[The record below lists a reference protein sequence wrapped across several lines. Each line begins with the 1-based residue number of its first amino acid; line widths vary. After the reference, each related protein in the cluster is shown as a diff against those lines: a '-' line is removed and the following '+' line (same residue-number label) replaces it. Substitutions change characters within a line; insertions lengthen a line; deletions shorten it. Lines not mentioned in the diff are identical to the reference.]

1 LGFLK
6 WLYPGMGIKRWV
18 MLTIVGGLLAGVGLD
33 CLFGEG
39 VVVEMVRSW
48 THLGP
53 QASDGGRFVILGL
66 ALLSLGVLGIGFGL
80 GKAVK
85 SVVAAVAPGYGGRFA
100 HDIVQ
105 ANALKR
111 GPSIVA
117 IGGGTGLS
125 TLLRG
130 LKEYTTNITAIV
142 TVTDDGGSSG
152 RLRTEM
158 GILPPGD
165 IRNCLVA
172 LADKEPLMEKLFQYR
187 FKGNTDL
194 NGHNFG
200 NLLIAALTD
209 LFGDF
214 EVAVKE
220 SSKVLAIRGRVLPS
234 TLSDVTIWAEMSDG
248 STVRGETNMASH
260 ELPIRR
266 VSIEPPSCRPLP
278 EAIEAIR
285 TADAIVLGPGSLYTS
300 VIPNLLVKELAE
312 AIRKAPAPK
321 IYVCNAMTQNGET
334 DNYSVCDHVNAILEH
349 SHPDM
354 IDFCIVNDMPVS
366 VHLIEKYRSMS
377 QEPVKDDSNALA
389 EKGIR
394 VIRAPVVSETHLVR
408 HDPQKLAR
416 VLVRLFWDLREA
428 QASGNRVHQYI
439 EHVRSRIDFLAYRN

>member
-1 LGFLK
+1 MK
-6 WLYPGMGIKRWV
+6 
-18 MLTIVGGLLAGVGLD
+18 
-33 CLFGEG
+33 C
-39 VVVEMVRSW
+39 VVS
-48 THLGP
+48 
-53 QASDGGRFVILGL
+53 
-66 ALLSLGVLGIGFGL
+66 
-80 GKAVK
+80 
-85 SVVAAVAPGYGGRFA
+85 AVAPGYGGRLA
-100 HDIVQ
+100 HDMLQ
-105 ANALKR
+105 ACTLRR

-234 TLSDVTIWAEMSDG
+234 TLSDVIIWAEMSDG
-248 STVRGETNMASH
+248 STVRGETNIASRD
-260 ELPIRR
+260 LPIKR
-266 VSIEPPSCRPLP
+266 VFIEPPSCRPLP

-300 VIPNLLVKELAE
+300 VIPNLLVRDLTE
-312 AIRKAPAPK
+312 AIRRARAPK
-321 IYVCNAMTQNGET
+321 IYVCNVMTQKGET
-334 DNYSVCDHVNAILEH
+334 DNYTVCDHVSAVLEH
-349 SHPDM
+349 SYPDLL
-354 IDFCIVNDMPVS
+354 DLCIVNDIPVS
-366 VHLIEKYRSMS
+366 EHLIARYRTMS
-377 QEPVKDDSNALA
+377 QEPVRDDSDGLA

-408 HDPQKLAR
+408 HDSQKLAE
-416 VLVRLFWDLREA
+416 VLTHLLYDLREA
-428 QASGNRVHQYI
+428 HAPGNRVHQCI
-439 EHVRSRIDFLAYRN
+439 EHMRSRIDSFAYRH

>member
-1 LGFLK
+1 MGFLK
-6 WLYPGMGIKRWV
+6 WLYPGIGIKRWV
-18 MLTIVGGLLAGVGLD
+18 ILTIVGGLLAGVGLD

-48 THLGP
+48 THIGP
-53 QASDGGRFVILGL
+53 QASAGGHFVILGF

-80 GKAVK
+80 SKAVK
-85 SVVAAVAPGYGGRFA
+85 CVVAAVAPGYGGRLA
-100 HDIVQ
+100 HDMLQ
-105 ANALKR
+105 ASTLRR

-130 LKEYTTNITAIV
+130 IKEYTTNITAIV

-172 LADKEPLMEKLFQYR
+172 LADKEPPMEQLFQYR

-248 STVRGETNMASH
+248 STVRGETNIASH
-260 ELPIRR
+260 ELPIKR
-266 VSIEPPSCRPLP
+266 VFIEPPSCRPLP

-300 VIPNLLVKELAE
+300 VIPNLLVKELTE
-312 AIRKAPAPK
+312 AIRRARAPK
-321 IYVCNAMTQNGET
+321 IYVCNVMTQKGET
-334 DNYSVCDHVNAILEH
+334 DNYTVCDHVNAVLEH
-349 SHPDM
+349 SYPDL
-354 IDFCIVNDMPVS
+354 IDFCIVNDTPVS
-366 VHLIEKYRSMS
+366 EHLIAKYRSMS
-377 QEPVKDDSNALA
+377 QEPVKDDSDALA

-394 VIRAPVVSETHLVR
+394 VLRAPVVSETHLVR
-408 HDPQKLAR
+408 HDSQKLAE
-416 VLVRLFWDLREA
+416 VLIQLLYDLREA
-428 QASGNRVHQYI
+428 QAPGSRVHQCI
-439 EHVRSRIDFLAYRN
+439 EHMRSRIDSLAYRH